1 MVGRYKR
8 RLASPILAEE
18 KREAAALQRNL
29 QVCDAHSRQLW
40 PVLWE
45 VNYKG
50 PCHCLKY
57 EEENFQMYWALGR
70 STHRGKRTFC
80 YDIAG

>member
-57 EEENFQMYWALGR
+57 WEEALIGER
-70 STHRGKRTFC
+70 EPFVMILLAEG
-80 YDIAG
+80 